1 MKKFALQKM
10 LCNSRMNYDF
20 YLQIHVPQ
28 PTTAETVFIQDLEV
42 DLVCVLLP
50 YHPESLTHA
59 PTSVFLKLSD

>member
-1 MKKFALQKM
+1 
-10 LCNSRMNYDF
+10 MNYDF

-42 DLVCVLLP
+42 DLLCVLLP